1 MKIHKVL
8 NNNVVVAKNEND
20 QEIIAMGRGIAFKK
34 KCGETIPEDMI
45 DKVYTLAD
53 KVHSRRFQELLAD
66 IPIEHMELSDA
77 IIQDAR
83 LTLGKNLNETIYIS
97 LTDHIYTAVTRC
109 QNGITVQNPLLWDIR
124 RFYPDEFQLG
134 LKALGSIEKAFEVTL
149 PEDEAGFIALHFVNA
164 QMDEGVEQVYDIT
177 RVMQEILNIVKYHF
191 KIEFDEDSV
200 YYYRFVTHLK
210 FFAQRLFGGATY
222 QEDQGDGLFEMIREK
237 YDEAYACVIKIWEFI
252 EQKYNYSLSQE
263 EQLYLTVHI
272 ERIIRESEKSAR
284 Q

>member
-1 MKIHKVL
+1 MKIHKIL
-8 NNNVVVAKNEND
+8 NNNVVVAKNENN
-20 QEIIAMGRGIAFKK
+20 QEIIAMGRGLAFKK
-34 KCGETIPEDMI
+34 KCGETISEKDI

-53 KVHSRRFQELLAD
+53 KVVSRRFQELLAD
-66 IPIEHMELSDA
+66 IPMEHMEFSDE
-77 IIQDAR
+77 IIQNAR
-83 LTLGKNLNETIYIS
+83 LSLGKNLNEMIYIS

-109 QNGITVQNPLLWDIR
+109 ENGITVQNPLLWDIR

-134 LKALGSIEKAFEVTL
+134 MDALKKIEAAFGVHL

-164 QMDEGVEQVYDIT
+164 QMDEGVDQVYDIT

-191 KIEFDEDSV
+191 RIEFDEESV

-222 QEDQGDGLFEMIREK
+222 KEDQGDGLFEMIREK
-237 YDEAYACVIKIWEFI
+237 YDEAYTCVVKIWEFI

-272 ERIIRESEKSAR
+272 ERIVRESEKSAR